1 MFDPHLSDIIT
12 PEPRGV
18 RGIHARKG
26 GDPHLVRRLWKD
38 LCGWFPCSAEFLL
51 IVVIV
56 LSCGLVA
63 AFAHGAEAVGVR
75 VKDADTIEV
84 DVLNLGWGVAL
95 NNVSIR
101 AANFD
106 SWESS
111 KRRQS
116 VKVSSAEVVKGKLA
130 TEEFKVWIEG
140 KTFTVEPVAEPH
152 DRYGRLLGIWYVDG
166 ESVAEWMK
174 EKGHVR
180 E

>member
-18 RGIHARKG
+18 RGSKSGKQVIM
-26 GDPHLVRRLWKD
+26 RRLWNEWGGD
-38 LCGWFPCSAEFLL
+38 MVGFVTFWVGVGFIVGWLL
-51 IVVIV
+51 
-56 LSCGLVA
+56 
-63 AFAHGAEAVGVR
+63 FTPAHGAEAVGVR

-130 TEEFKVWIEG
+130 TEEFKAWIEG

-174 EKGHVR
+174 EHGHVR
-180 E
+180 EKP